1 MNHFYKVIKD
11 IFVSIFKMAEENK
24 LSFDELSLKDNLLRG
39 IYSYGFENPSIIQH
53 KAIPLFTKGRDL
65 IAQAQSGTGKT
76 GAFVIGSLHKVNT
89 EEKSTQIIIISPTR
103 ELSRQTMSVL
113 EELSKYM
120 DVTYQE
126 VIGGTDI
133 FACRAGL
140 DKSPHIVI
148 GTPGRILDMINKKSL
163 FTDKIATVVFDEADE
178 ILSYG
183 FKETIYEI
191 VQRIPEQT
199 QICLFSATMP
209 DEVLELTDKFMSNPE
224 SILVK
229 KEALTLEGIKQFYIN
244 MKVSDWKYDILKDLY
259 DTISISQCI
268 IYFNSKNKLMEINER
283 LIQENFPVSFI
294 HGDLSSEERKQ
305 TMELFKSGQSRIL
318 LSTDLLSRG
327 IDIQQLSL
335 VINFD
340 LPRSKETYIHRIGRS
355 GRYGRKGVAINFITD
370 RDSTQMAE
378 LEEHYNTKVEEM
390 PADIS
395 EYLGV

>member
-1 MNHFYKVIKD
+1 
-11 IFVSIFKMAEENK
+11 MAEENK
-24 LSFDELSLKDNLLRG
+24 ISFDDLSLKDDLLRG
-39 IYSYGFENPSIIQH
+39 IYSYGFENPSFIQS
-53 KAIPLFTKGRDL
+53 KSIPIFTSGKDL

-76 GAFVIGSLHKVNT
+76 GAFVIGSLQKVNV
-89 EEKSTQIIIISPTR
+89 EEKNTQILIISPTR
-103 ELSRQTMSVL
+103 ELSRQTMCVL
-113 EELSKYM
+113 EELSTHM

-133 FACRAGL
+133 SRCKYDL
-140 DKSPHIVI
+140 DKSPNIVV
-148 GTPGRILDMINKKSL
+148 GTPGRILDMITKNCL
-163 FTDKIATVVFDEADE
+163 FTDKISTVVFDEADE

-183 FKETIYEI
+183 FKETIHDI
-191 VQRIPEQT
+191 VSRIPETT

-209 DEVLELTDKFMSNPE
+209 DEVLELTTNFMRNPE

-229 KEALTLEGIKQFYIN
+229 KEALTLEGITQFFIN
-244 MKVSDWKYDILKDLY
+244 IKVSDWKYDILKDLY

-268 IYFNSKNKLMEINER
+268 IYFNSKNKLIEINRR
-283 LIQENFPVSFI
+283 LSEENFPVSFI
-294 HGDLSSEERKQ
+294 HGDLTSHERKQ
-305 TMELFKSGQSRIL
+305 TMDVFKSGQSRIL

-340 LPRSKETYIHRIGRS
+340 LPKSKETYIHRIGRS

-370 RDSTQMAE
+370 RDTSNLKE
-378 LEEHYNTKVEEM
+378 IEEHYNTTVKEM
-390 PADIS
+390 PQDIS

>member
-1 MNHFYKVIKD
+1 
-11 IFVSIFKMAEENK
+11 MAEENK
-24 LSFDELSLKDNLLRG
+24 ISFDDLSLKDDLLRG
-39 IYSYGFENPSIIQH
+39 IYSYGFENPSFIQS
-53 KAIPLFTKGRDL
+53 KSIPIFTSGKDL

-76 GAFVIGSLHKVNT
+76 GAFVIGSLQKVNV
-89 EEKSTQIIIISPTR
+89 EEKNTQILIISPTR
-103 ELSRQTMSVL
+103 ELSRQTMCVL
-113 EELSKYM
+113 EELSKHM

-133 FACRAGL
+133 SRCKSDL
-140 DKSPHIVI
+140 DKSPNIVV
-148 GTPGRILDMINKKSL
+148 GTPGRILDMITKNCL
-163 FTDKIATVVFDEADE
+163 FTDKISTVVFDEADE

-183 FKETIYEI
+183 FKETIHDI
-191 VQRIPEQT
+191 VSRIPETT

-209 DEVLELTDKFMSNPE
+209 DDVLELTTKFMRNPE

-229 KEALTLEGIKQFYIN
+229 KEALTLEGITQFFIN
-244 MKVSDWKYDILKDLY
+244 IKVSDWKYDILKDLY

-268 IYFNSKNKLMEINER
+268 IYFNSKNKLIEINRR
-283 LIQENFPVSFI
+283 LSEENFPVSFI
-294 HGDLSSEERKQ
+294 HGDLTSQERKQ
-305 TMELFKSGQSRIL
+305 TMDIFKSGQSRIL

-340 LPRSKETYIHRIGRS
+340 LPKSKETYIHRIGRS

-370 RDSTQMAE
+370 RDTSNLKE
-378 LEEHYNTKVEEM
+378 IEEHYNTTVKEM
-390 PADIS
+390 PQDIS

>member
-1 MNHFYKVIKD
+1 
-11 IFVSIFKMAEENK
+11 MAEEDK
-24 LSFDELSLKDNLLRG
+24 VTFDSLSLKDNLLRG

-53 KAIPLFTKGRDL
+53 KSIPIFMSNKDL

-76 GAFVIGSLHKVNT
+76 GAFVIGSLQKVNT
-89 EEKSTQIIIISPTR
+89 EEKSTQIIIVSPTR

-113 EELSKYM
+113 EELSKHM
-120 DVTYQE
+120 DVSYQE

-133 FACRAGL
+133 FVCRAGL
-140 DKSPHIVI
+140 DKSPNIVV
-148 GTPGRILDMINKKSL
+148 GTPGRILDMINKKAL
-163 FTDKIATVVFDEADE
+163 FTDKISTVVFDEADE

-183 FKETIYEI
+183 FKETIHDI
-191 VQRIPEQT
+191 VQRIPEST

-209 DEVLELTDKFMSNPE
+209 DEVLELTTKFMNNPE

-244 MKVSDWKYDILKDLY
+244 IKVSDWKYDILKDLY

-268 IYFNSKNKLMEINER
+268 IYFNSKNKLMEINQR
-283 LIQENFPVSFI
+283 LLDENFPVSFI

-370 RDSTQMAE
+370 RDTQQMNEIEA
-378 LEEHYNTKVEEM
+378 HYNTKVEEM
-390 PADIS
+390 PQDIS

>member
-1 MNHFYKVIKD
+1 
-11 IFVSIFKMAEENK
+11 MAEEDK
-24 LSFDELSLKDNLLRG
+24 VTFDDLSLKDNLLRG

-53 KAIPLFTKGRDL
+53 KSIPIFMSGKDL

-76 GAFVIGSLHKVNT
+76 GAFVIGSLQKVNT
-89 EEKSTQIIIISPTR
+89 EEKSTQIIIVSPTR
-103 ELSRQTMSVL
+103 ELSRQTMNVL
-113 EELSKYM
+113 EELSKHM
-120 DVTYQE
+120 DVSYQE

-133 FACRAGL
+133 FTCRAGL
-140 DKSPHIVI
+140 DKSPNIVV
-148 GTPGRILDMINKKSL
+148 GTPGRILDMINKKAL
-163 FTDKIATVVFDEADE
+163 FTDKISTVVFDEADE

-183 FKETIYEI
+183 FKETIHDI
-191 VQRIPEQT
+191 VQRIPEST

-209 DEVLELTDKFMSNPE
+209 DEVLELTTKFMNNPE

-244 MKVSDWKYDILKDLY
+244 IKVSDWKFDILKDLY

-268 IYFNSKNKLMEINER
+268 IYFNSKNKLMEINQR
-283 LIQENFPVSFI
+283 LLDENFPVSFI
-294 HGDLSSEERKQ
+294 HGDLSSEERKK

-370 RDSTQMAE
+370 RDTQQMTEIEA
-378 LEEHYNTKVEEM
+378 HYNTKVEEM
-390 PADIS
+390 PQDIS